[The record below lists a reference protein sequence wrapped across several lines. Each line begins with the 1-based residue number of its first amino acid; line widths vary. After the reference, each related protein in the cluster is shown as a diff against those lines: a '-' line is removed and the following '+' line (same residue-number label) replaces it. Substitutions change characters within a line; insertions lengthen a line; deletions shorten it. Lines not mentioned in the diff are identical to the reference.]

1 MIVNYYINK
10 NSHAQKLAQRLH
22 INLQTPN
29 KTFCKIQLHF
39 RRNTMNKMQKGFTL
53 IELMIVVAIIGILAA
68 IAIPA
73 YSNYTAKAKFSE
85 VIAMTGGLKAGVEA
99 CVADGSC
106 LGGTAAAPTITGIT
120 AGSGDIP
127 SAPQATGYAL
137 ATTISGAGL
146 ITGTAVSTGGLNGE
160 TYTLSP
166 AINAT
171 DGHVVWTK
179 GGTCL
184 SRSKGAIC

>member
-85 VIAMTGGLKAGVEA
+85 VITMTGGLKTGVET
-99 CVADGSC
+99 CVQDGSC
-106 LGGTAAAPTITGIT
+106 LSGTTTITGVT
-120 AGSGDIP
+120 AATGDIP
-127 SAPQATGYAL
+127 AVPTATGNLSLMAIG
-137 ATTISGAGL
+137 TDGT
-146 ITGTAVSTGGLNGE
+146 ITGTAISSGGLAGE
-160 TYTLSP
+160 TYILKPSV
-166 AINAT
+166 AT
-171 DGHVVWTK
+171 DGHVNWAK
-179 GGTCL
+179 SGTCTT
-184 SRSKGAIC
+184 RTAGAIC

>member
-22 INLQTPN
+22 NNLQTPN

-73 YSNYTAKAKFSE
+73 YSNYVKKAKFTE
-85 VIAMTGGLKAGVEA
+85 VVQASAGAKTAVEVCVTDLGIAANAAAIGCDAGSNGIVPISATKYVDNANSSILAGVI
-99 CVADGSC
+99 
-106 LGGTAAAPTITGIT
+106 TITPNAVEGIT
-120 AGSGDIP
+120 AADTYVLTPTVGANGAVTWSDTTSGC
-127 SAPQATGYAL
+127 L
-137 ATTISGAGL
+137 TTQL
-146 ITGTAVSTGGLNGE
+146 C
-160 TYTLSP
+160 
-166 AINAT
+166 
-171 DGHVVWTK
+171 K
-179 GGTCL
+179 
-184 SRSKGAIC
+184 